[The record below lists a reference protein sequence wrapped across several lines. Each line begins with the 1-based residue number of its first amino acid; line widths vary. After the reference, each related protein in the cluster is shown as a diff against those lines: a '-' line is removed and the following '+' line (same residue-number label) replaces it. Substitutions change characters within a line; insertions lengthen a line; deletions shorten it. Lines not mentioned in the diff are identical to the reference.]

1 MLVRI
6 RINMAK
12 QSSQKNKRWPFILL
26 FTVGFLIMIY
36 PVISNMYYRVD
47 QINEI
52 GDFNAAV
59 SRLNRDEVFRRIE
72 LARAYNSTLDPS
84 KIADP
89 YTDLE
94 REGVAEYARMLEV
107 KEKLGYVEIPKI
119 DVNIPIYA
127 GTSDEV
133 LEKGIGHLEGT
144 SLPIGGKSTHAVITG
159 HRGLPKAKLFR
170 NLNKLE
176 VGDVFYIHNIET
188 VLAYEVDQIL
198 TVEPHN
204 FEPILVVEGEDYF
217 TLLTCTPYMIN
228 SHRLLVRGHRIDYVP
243 PVDEKDLN
251 MFGLDLTY
259 RDILMFLVPTV
270 LIMIGVTVFN
280 GVEMNKAMK
289 RLKEDEEEKK

>member
-217 TLLTCTPYMIN
+217 TLLTCT
-228 SHRLLVRGHRIDYVP
+228 
-243 PVDEKDLN
+243 
-251 MFGLDLTY
+251 
-259 RDILMFLVPTV
+259 
-270 LIMIGVTVFN
+270 
-280 GVEMNKAMK
+280 
-289 RLKEDEEEKK
+289 